1 VTDGLRSPT
10 TASALKELAR
20 LHGLELSDAEASDLL
35 PDYDQQQRWLAEL
48 RLVLG
53 DEEEPATVFSA
64 AGARDDPE

>member
-1 VTDGLRSPT
+1 LTLR
-10 TASALKELAR
+10 KLAH
-20 LHGLELSDAEASDLL
+20 LHGLELNDAEASDLL

-53 DEEEPATVFSA
+53 EGEEPATVFSA